1 MSTRD
6 ELQMLETQ
14 IKAEREGLID
24 EFNTMFHDQEYDQIK
39 SRLNEL
45 KYVER
50 ILEAISEKE
59 MAMM

>member
-1 MSTRD
+1 
-6 ELQMLETQ
+6 MLETQ